1 MQQGTPP
8 APPPSQNPP
17 AQQPPPNTQPSV
29 PPQMP
34 PTGGNMPV
42 QSSQIPPQGANPPL
56 QTQSSPSPSPMM
68 PPTGPMSLPNGTP
81 AGASAILS
89 GRPLVTQ
96 TIMAQATG
104 GAYGYGPAPNAIPG
118 GVFGQQDPYS
128 ASQKNTTGSDS
139 GTAIAVGVVFGL
151 LVLAVSAKS
160 SVLARRAR
168 TRIHKHT
175 LNDWGCMADPGFPSM
190 AILAIPQ
197 EWRYRN
203 TMGSLFW

>member
-1 MQQGTPP
+1 MNAISSPLPPGYGQPGMQQVTPP
-8 APPPSQNPP
+8 APPPSRIPP

-34 PTGGNMPV
+34 PPGGNMPV
-42 QSSQIPPQGANPPL
+42 QTSQVPPQGANPPL
-56 QTQSSPSPSPMM
+56 QAQLPPSPSPVM
-68 PPTGPMSLPNGTP
+68 PPTGPMSLPNGAP

-96 TIMAQATG
+96 TITAQATG

-160 SVLARRAR
+160 SV
-168 TRIHKHT
+168 
-175 LNDWGCMADPGFPSM
+175 
-190 AILAIPQ
+190 
-197 EWRYRN
+197 
-203 TMGSLFW
+203 